1 MAVFALRSA
10 FGTDS
15 IGSSVRASRAFYRQ
29 SASGAPPGVRLLDI
43 LTRLGN
49 EDDNLD
55 LGLMPAL
62 QLGFQAGVVGGA
74 DTRVIKLPLV
84 E

>member
-1 MAVFALRSA
+1 VLSTGSLHRARR
-10 FGTDS
+10 
-15 IGSSVRASRAFYRQ
+15 IGSA
-29 SASGAPPGVRLLDI
+29 GVRLLDI

-55 LGLMPAL
+55 LGLMRAL